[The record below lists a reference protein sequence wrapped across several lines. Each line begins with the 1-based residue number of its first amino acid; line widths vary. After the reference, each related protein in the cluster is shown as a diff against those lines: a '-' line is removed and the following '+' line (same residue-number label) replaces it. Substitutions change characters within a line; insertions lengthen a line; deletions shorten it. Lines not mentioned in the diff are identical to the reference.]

1 MQRAGLAYCN
11 CGLVAIRDVSK
22 CAAAGFRTC
31 GLQRAVFLNGPTT
44 LFYFSLFLISFY
56 MSCRIG
62 RGNRRGNDLG
72 KGGLLVPDVPR
83 TQIFNFVVS
92 RDLRW
97 IARQYATRTF
107 CESLEAKRNQNGRAH
122 SFGAPRAE

>member
-1 MQRAGLAYCN
+1 MFPSALLLNVWATAGCVLEWTN
-11 CGLVAIRDVSK
+11 NFV
-22 CAAAGFRTC
+22 
-31 GLQRAVFLNGPTT
+31 
-44 LFYFSLFLISFY
+44 LFLFVSYFVY
-56 MSCRIG
+56 MR
-62 RGNRRGNDLG
+62 NRRGNDQREG
-72 KGGLLVPDVPR
+72 RPSCTRCTR
-83 TQIFNFVVS
+83 TQISNFVVS